1 MRHCNGRCRSFF
13 YLPTLWFHCSIVIW
27 EYLVQSFWLW
37 CGLWSGLV
45 PEHYTKMSWLGNS
58 WSSKVAKWN
67 ARKSQSNR
75 SVSGQTFPQY
85 WLETPKYMLHHR
97 SHCLW
102 NEGLVFRFENEYR
115 TSLNL
120 DKNVEFA
127 FHCQRKMSG
136 LSFSCVVVINPNGQ
150 NPKW

>member
-1 MRHCNGRCRSFF
+1 MYFCICKYGSAFSSLKSGLYHLGNRFPQTASETPTCNTATADVVLSFNTLVPRLHC
-13 YLPTLWFHCSIVIW
+13 VVW
-27 EYLVQSFWLW
+27 EYLVQGFWLW

-97 SHCLW
+97 SHCFW
-102 NEGLVFRFENEYR
+102 RKYWYFGLR
-115 TSLNL
+115 
-120 DKNVEFA
+120 
-127 FHCQRKMSG
+127 
-136 LSFSCVVVINPNGQ
+136 I
-150 NPKW
+150 